1 MNKLLEWI
9 KRPSISKKL
18 FLSFLLVLTVP
29 ILALSF
35 SAYQTAGSTLESEI
49 MRSARDNVEQLN
61 EIIDQNIEKKKM
73 QFHISATG
81 LMKSSIKKRETLR

>member
-1 MNKLLEWI
+1 MDQTSVNFQKAVF
-9 KRPSISKKL
+9 KFSIGFDGSD
-18 FLSFLLVLTVP
+18 F
-29 ILALSF
+29 ALSF